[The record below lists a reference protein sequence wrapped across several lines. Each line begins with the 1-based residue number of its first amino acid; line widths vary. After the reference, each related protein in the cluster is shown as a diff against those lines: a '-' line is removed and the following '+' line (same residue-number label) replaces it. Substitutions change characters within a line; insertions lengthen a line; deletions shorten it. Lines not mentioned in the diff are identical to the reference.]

1 MDFAQAKKIF
11 DALYGNVSGRNLS
24 LAGRESNQYKSKS
37 FVYGEV
43 VPHSFYQILKDL
55 GVQPGQVFYDLGSGT
70 GKAVVLANLLFDFSE
85 SIGIE
90 FVESLYQCS
99 VDIQERLEKEF
110 KPKVRPKQEFGK
122 MSFIHGSFLDVD
134 VSNADIIF
142 MNSTCFQEDLMLA
155 LDEKLQ
161 EVKPGTLLITLS
173 KTLKSP
179 CFQMYRHQLY
189 EFSWKEATVF
199 FHRKI

>member
-1 MDFAQAKKIF
+1 MEFAEAKKIY
-11 DALYGNVSGRNLS
+11 DALYGDVSGRTLS
-24 LAGRESNQYKSKS
+24 LSGREAHQYKSKS

-43 VPHSFYQILKDL
+43 VPHSFYQLISDL
-55 GVQPGQVFYDLGSGT
+55 GPKPGQIFYDLGSGT
-70 GKAVVLANLLFDFSE
+70 GKAVILANLLFDFAE

-99 VDIQERLEKEF
+99 VDVQKRFEKEF
-110 KPKVRPKQEFGK
+110 KPKISPKQHLGK
-122 MSFIHGSFLDVD
+122 LSFIHGSFLDVD

-161 EVKPGTLLITLS
+161 EVKPGTQIISLS

-179 CFQMYRHQLY
+179 CYEMYRHQMY

-199 FHRKI
+199 FHRKL